1 LPDSYQLTLL
11 FASITLLTVMLL
23 RLAPALI
30 TARGLYAFGLV
41 LCSQAYL
48 VSWVFNSSEMPRSI
62 RVSLLALVVAQPV
75 FFWLTAN
82 SLFEDRFRLKWWH
95 ALAIAGKFVVAGFIA
110 YNRPLTNVFA
120 AYSAEE
126 LPRLLPNF
134 FYTLAFVFH
143 ALAVVLRTNRN
154 DLVEPRRR
162 LRAYVLVGT
171 AVIIV
176 HALLS
181 AAVLRP
187 LNFGS
192 ISDMISLAVIFG
204 GALLTVT
211 WGDVLWRDMF
221 TVREKSASV
230 LNEADHTVVAKALA
244 AMETDELFRTE
255 GLTVSALATKLGV
268 QEYKLRRAIN
278 NGLGYRNFNEYL
290 NFYRM
295 RAAKKFLE
303 TAENSAYP
311 LIHLA
316 LDLGY
321 PSPAPFNRAFKEA
334 TGISPGEYRRRSQ
347 GGK

>member
-1 LPDSYQLTLL
+1 MPESYQPTLL
-11 FASITLLTVMLL
+11 IASITLLTVVLL
-23 RLAPALI
+23 RLVPSLP
-30 TARGLYAFGLV
+30 TARGGYAFGLV

-48 VSWVFNSSEMPRSI
+48 VSWLLNSSPMPRALRI
-62 RVSLLALVVAQPV
+62 TLLALIVAQPV

-82 SLFEDRFRLKWWH
+82 VLFEDRFRLRWWH
-95 ALAIAGKFVVAGFIA
+95 ILAIAGKFIVAGCIA
-110 YNRPLTNVFA
+110 YDRPLTNVFA
-120 AYSAEE
+120 GYSAEE

-192 ISDMISLAVIFG
+192 ISDMISLGVIFG
-204 GALLTVT
+204 GALVTVT

-221 TVREKSASV
+221 TAREKSASAMSD
-230 LNEADHTVVAKALA
+230 ADQTIVAKALA

-255 GLTVSALATKLGV
+255 GLTVTALATKLGV
-268 QEYKLRRAIN
+268 QEYKLRRAITTVSV
-278 NGLGYRNFNEYL
+278 
-290 NFYRM
+290 
-295 RAAKKFLE
+295 
-303 TAENSAYP
+303 TA
-311 LIHLA
+311 
-316 LDLGY
+316 
-321 PSPAPFNRAFKEA
+321 
-334 TGISPGEYRRRSQ
+334 ISMNI
-347 GGK
+347 